1 MSEVLLSWINPEVAC
16 LTLNRPHAGNA
27 LNEAVLLQLT
37 EHLELLASRDDLR
50 ALVLDG
56 EGPHFCTGADLH
68 WMRRSLEFSHAQNL
82 DDAERLAIV
91 LQRLD
96 EFPAPVL
103 ALAKGSVFG
112 GALGLISC
120 ADYVLASSDARFSLS
135 EARLGLV
142 PALISPYVVRA
153 IGMRQARHYMLSA
166 EIFDTASAVH
176 LGLVHR
182 QTATSALHS
191 SRDQWL
197 GHIHK
202 GGPQAC
208 REIKTML
215 RRLGKHDGLLE
226 EQPDNLRLIAK
237 VRTSPEGQ
245 TGLNAFFNNR
255 KPDWAL

>member
-1 MSEVLLSWINPEVAC
+1 MSEVLLSWIDPQVAC

-27 LNEAVLLQLT
+27 LNEPLLARLD
-37 EHLELLASRDDLR
+37 ELLATLAEHENLR
-50 ALVLDG
+50 ALVLQGAG
-56 EGPHFCTGADLH
+56 EHFCTGADLQ
-68 WMRRSLEFSHAQNL
+68 WMKRSLAFDETQNL
-82 DDAERLAIV
+82 EDANRLAVV

-96 EFPAPVL
+96 EFPVPVI

-120 ADYVLASSDARFSLS
+120 ADYVVAGSEARFSFS

-166 EIFDTASAVH
+166 EIFDTTAALQ

-182 QTATSALHS
+182 QMPTAALER
-191 SRDQWL
+191 SRGQWL
-197 GHIHK
+197 GHIQK
-202 GGPQAC
+202 GGPNAC
-208 REIKTML
+208 REIKAML
-215 RRLGKHDGLLE
+215 RRLGLRDGLQL

-245 TGLNAFFNNR
+245 AGLNAFFNR
-255 KPDWAL
+255 SKPDWIN